1 MADAA
6 NPEELIMA
14 KLLPKQAAF
23 IDEYL
28 IDSNATQAAIRAG
41 YSKKT
46 AKQMGTENL
55 SKPVI
60 YAAIAA
66 KQAILDAHRMARLA
80 SMELTKDR
88 VALEIARLAF
98 FDARKLFNANGQPIP
113 IQNLDDDTAA
123 AVAGLE
129 VLDQFTGSGD
139 SRVFTGELKK
149 YKIADKNAAL
159 EKAAKIVGSYEE
171 DNAQTAAATAAA
183 VVAGAAAGNALFQE
197 RLAKSMAKIKA
208 RQEAK

>member
-6 NPEELIMA
+6 NTEELIMA
-14 KLLPKQAAF
+14 KLSPKQAAF

-41 YSKKT
+41 YSEKT

-55 SKPVI
+55 SKPAI

-66 KQAILDAHRMARLA
+66 KQAILDAQRMTRLA

-98 FDARKLFNANGQPIP
+98 FDPRKMFDANGQPRGLHD
-113 IQNLDDDTAA
+113 LDDDTAA
-123 AVAGLE
+123 CIAGVE
-129 VLDQFTGSGD
+129 VLEQFEGRGED
-139 SRVFTGELKK
+139 RVFVGELKK

-171 DNAQTAAATAAA
+171 DNTQNAAAAAA
-183 VVAGAAAGNALFQE
+183 AALTAGAQLGNLEFAARIAKTIE
-197 RLAKSMAKIKA
+197 RIKA
-208 RQEAK
+208 QRAK